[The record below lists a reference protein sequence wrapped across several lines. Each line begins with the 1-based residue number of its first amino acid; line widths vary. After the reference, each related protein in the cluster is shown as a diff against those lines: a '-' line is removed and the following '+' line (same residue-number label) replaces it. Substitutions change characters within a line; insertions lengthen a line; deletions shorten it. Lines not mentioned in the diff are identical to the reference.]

1 MGALTSLGVRRAV
14 DLCAAPGSWSQ
25 VLSRRLYCGSNENDK
40 DVKIV
45 AVDLQEMAPIE
56 GVIQIQGDITSK
68 TTSDQIINHFEGK
81 KADLVICDGAP
92 DVTGLHDMDVY
103 VQNQLLLSALSIT
116 ARVLAKGGS
125 FVAKIFRGRDV
136 TLLYAQLRIFFHE
149 VACCKPKS
157 SRNSSMEA
165 FVVCRGFEVPEGFD
179 VNQFELCLSGV
190 YSPRQFHSEAESHIV
205 PFLACGD
212 LSGYDSDKSYPLES
226 LVYQE
231 PVQQPLHPPYDEY
244 QQCVK
249 EGLLEGAP
257 TELLEG
263 ALEEL
268 PEGVHEESLEGVA
281 EELPEG
287 AVSEELPEGAAPEKL
302 EESPR
307 EERLR
312 EAIDENN

>member
-1 MGALTSLGVRRAV
+1 
-14 DLCAAPGSWSQ
+14 
-25 VLSRRLYCGSNENDK
+25 
-40 DVKIV
+40 
-45 AVDLQEMAPIE
+45 
-56 GVIQIQGDITSK
+56 
-68 TTSDQIINHFEGK
+68 
-81 KADLVICDGAP
+81 
-92 DVTGLHDMDVY
+92 
-103 VQNQLLLSALSIT
+103 
-116 ARVLAKGGS
+116 
-125 FVAKIFRGRDV
+125 
-136 TLLYAQLRIFFHE
+136 
-149 VACCKPKS
+149 
-157 SRNSSMEA
+157 MEA

-190 YSPRQFHSEAESHIV
+190 YSPQQFHSEAESHIV

-287 AVSEELPEGAAPEKL
+287 AVSEELPEGAAPEKWML
-302 EESPR
+302 DAGEYTMKRFAALYGMQYGGMATNRNEGKR
-307 EERLR
+307 TTKQRTC
-312 EAIDENN
+312 